1 MNIEIAEPGRMTQ
14 SGSSL
19 LKLIQNNNMPILDL
33 FVRESIQ
40 NSLDASRFNSEYVNV
55 EFIKGEFITK
65 NLNKEL
71 VGIEEGLNTK
81 FNSYTSK
88 FLAVKD
94 SNTVGLIGKLHYDD
108 VEDNDYGNLLKLVYE
123 ISKPQESP
131 GAGGSWG
138 LGKTVY
144 FRIGIGLVI
153 YYSRILND
161 NNEYESRFAITLVED
176 EKNEDSLIPP
186 YQGKAKRGIAWWGDK
201 IGDNKTKPITDDKE
215 ILRILK
221 IFSIKPYLGDETG
234 TTIIIPYIDEQLLL
248 GSNKSVTEDNNIREL
263 EPYWYEN
270 IEDYL
275 KIAVQRWYM
284 PRLNNDKYTYGK
296 WLRVLINDQGVSNE
310 DIEPIFQLIRE
321 LYNCAI
327 DEKYNVNKNICNTAI
342 KREPIKLRNVLSKSE
357 SGVLTFTKVNKSQ
370 LKMLPPYNKKNPY
383 VYINQDGVD
392 GDQNKPIILY
402 TRRPGMIVSYEIT
415 GKWVDKIPLTSPD
428 EYIIGIYVLNS
439 NNKVTKYD
447 EEFTLEEY
455 IRKSEMADHTS
466 WSDWSYKNINLNI
479 LSKIQGHINS
489 IIYNFFKE
497 DEQVGTKKF
506 NGGLG
511 KLLGD
516 KLLPPI
522 GFGRKAST
530 KPSGSSGSTTV
541 SKGNG
546 ASLKIYEKLTTFSEE
561 GVNIKFH
568 VKALE
573 NITNLTVEVGIAT
586 ENGKITA
593 NEWENILLKELPFKV
608 STIKIENLKKD
619 KQEVATNIIL
629 NSDSNEAKILNLN
642 FEMINSKRGSQYGF
656 MITSNDN
663 LKYEVEGIITIKALE
678 KGIRTVLNMSTSEG
692 DK

>member
-1 MNIEIAEPGRMTQ
+1 MRIEIAEPGRMAQ

-40 NSLDASRFNSEYVNV
+40 NSLDANKSSSEYVNV
-55 EFIKGEFITK
+55 EFIKGEFITN

-71 VGIEEGLNTK
+71 DGIEEALNSK

-94 SNTVGLIGKLHYDD
+94 SNTVGLTGKLHYDD
-108 VEDNDYGNLLKLVYE
+108 VENNDYGNLLKLVYE

-144 FRIGIGLVI
+144 FRVGIGLVI
-153 YYSRILND
+153 YYSRILNE
-161 NNEYESRFAITLVED
+161 NNEYESRLAVTLVED
-176 EKNEDSLIPP
+176 EKNENSLIPS
-186 YQGKAKRGIAWWGDK
+186 YQGKTKRGIAWWGDE
-201 IGDNKTKPITDDKE
+201 IGVNKTQPITDDKE
-215 ILRILK
+215 ILRILD

-234 TTIIIPYIDEQLLL
+234 TTIIIPFIDEEALLS
-248 GSNKSVTEDNNIREL
+248 SNKILNEGYDVKEL
-263 EPYWYEN
+263 EPYWYRN
-270 IEDYL
+270 IEEYL
-275 KIAVQRWYM
+275 KVAVQRWYM
-284 PRLNNDKYTYGK
+284 PRLNNDKYSYGK
-296 WLRVLINDQGVSNE
+296 WLRVLINDKGVSNE
-310 DIEPIFQLIRE
+310 DIEPTFNLIRE
-321 LYNCAI
+321 LYNYAL
-327 DEKYNVNKNICNTAI
+327 DERYNVNKDICDVGV
-342 KREPIKLRNVLSKSE
+342 KREPIRIRNVLSKTE
-357 SGVLTFTKVNKSQ
+357 SGVLVFTKVNKSH

-383 VYINQDGVD
+383 IYINQDVVD
-392 GDQNKPIILY
+392 GEQNKPILLY

-439 NNKVTKYD
+439 DNIVTKYE

-466 WSDWSYKNINLNI
+466 WSDWSYKNVNLNI
-479 LSKIQGHINS
+479 VSKIQGHINT
-489 IIYNFFKE
+489 IISKCYKE
-497 DEQVGTKKF
+497 DEKVVERKF

-522 GFGRKAST
+522 GFGKRASL
-530 KPSGSSGSTTV
+530 KPSNSSGTTTV
-541 SKGNG
+541 SKSNG
-546 ASLKIYEKLTTFSEE
+546 VSLKIYEKFTTFSEE
-561 GVNIKFH
+561 GVNIKFS
-568 VKALE
+568 VKSMGKA
-573 NITNLTVEVGIAT
+573 INLTVEVGIST

-593 NEWENILLKELPFKV
+593 NEWEETLLKELPFKV
-608 STIKIENLKKD
+608 SAIKIEKLKKD
-619 KQEVATNIIL
+619 EEEVDTNIIL
-629 NSDSNEAKILNLN
+629 NYDSVESKLENLTFN
-642 FEMINSKRGSQYGF
+642 IINSTRGILYGF
-656 MITSNDN
+656 TITNNDN
-663 LKYEVEGIITIKALE
+663 AKYEVEGIITIKAFE

-692 DK
+692 DR